1 MIDSNDKERIDEA
14 REELYS
20 LLDEDDLKNCVLLIL
35 ANKQDLPN
43 AMRAEEIRSKLNVHS
58 LKARQWYLQSTCA
71 VTGQGLQ
78 DGMQWLAAQ
87 FKQKH
92 GDTKKTKLRS

>member
-1 MIDSNDKERIDEA
+1 
-14 REELYS
+14 
-20 LLDEDDLKNCVLLIL
+20 
-35 ANKQDLPN
+35 
-43 AMRAEEIRSKLNVHS
+43 MRAEEIRSKLNVHS

-92 GDTKKTKLRS
+92 GEGKKTKIRS